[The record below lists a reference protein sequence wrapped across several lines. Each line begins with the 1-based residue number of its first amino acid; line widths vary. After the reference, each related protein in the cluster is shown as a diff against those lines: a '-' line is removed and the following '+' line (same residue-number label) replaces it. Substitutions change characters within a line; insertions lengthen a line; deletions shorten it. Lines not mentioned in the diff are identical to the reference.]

1 MYGFHNGRNVLGL
14 RWPVLLLV
22 LGSLAFGAGCGDFT
36 LFDDGDGGPCQG
48 DPCAGIS
55 HAREGSC
62 VVEGTDDFTCTCNTD
77 FEWDDTSNLCLETDP
92 CAGDP
97 CVGIEHAVEGSCV
110 AEGTTDFACDCD
122 TDFNWSDAN
131 NTCVSVAQGTCTD
144 LKTCLTACDWDD
156 TACQLV
162 CQAQGSGCDCSSVDP
177 LNPPE
182 DCLPECVPPCLESVQ
197 ACYECGLACVIDNHC
212 T

>member
-1 MYGFHNGRNVLGL
+1 MYGFHNGRNVFGL

-36 LFDDGDGGPCQG
+36 LFDDSEAGLCDDDPCADIDNAVAGSCQEDGTDDFTCDCVSDFEWDDASNLCQEIDLCEG
-48 DPCAGIS
+48 DPCAGI
-55 HAREGSC
+55 A
-62 VVEGTDDFTCTCNTD
+62 
-77 FEWDDTSNLCLETDP
+77 
-92 CAGDP
+92 
-97 CVGIEHAVEGSCV
+97 HAVEDSCE
-110 AEGTTDFACDCD
+110 AEGTTDFTCDCD
-122 TDFNWSDAN
+122 EEFTWDDETDK
-131 NTCVSVAQGTCTD
+131 CVSAAQGTCTD

-162 CQAQGSGCDCSSVDP
+162 CQAQGSGCDCSAVDP

-182 DCLPECVPPCLESVQ
+182 DCLLECVLPCLESVQ